1 VFFEPD
7 GKHFLAA
14 SYREIQR
21 FGESASEEPEK
32 TLLSTDTSHGRLAA
46 FTRDGDT
53 LAVYRGL
60 KKDDGVIL
68 WDVRAR
74 RQLVRIEARITD
86 QRFVLAGDA
95 SWLATIDSGEQP
107 RAVHVWD
114 GKSGKRRFT
123 KTSEMRPAAPAAS
136 PDVKTMALGLV
147 DLSRRDNNKILL
159 LDAQTGR
166 ELAGLPTRASP
177 LTAITFSADG
187 RFLAAGIT
195 GEVQVWD
202 VDKRQL
208 VHTIRGFER
217 VVMTLA
223 YSPDAAY
230 LAAGTQDGQVWIWHA
245 TGEQTGQ
252 VAQIIQAGTS
262 GVRLLI
268 FSPDGRSLVTGGI
281 KRHPLMI
288 WDVLPA
294 NPSTTPSTT
303 APAATRSGA

>member
-1 VFFEPD
+1 
-7 GKHFLAA
+7 
-14 SYREIQR
+14 
-21 FGESASEEPEK
+21 
-32 TLLSTDTSHGRLAA
+32 
-46 FTRDGDT
+46 
-53 LAVYRGL
+53 VYRGL

-74 RQLVRIEARITD
+74 GQVVKVEARITD

-95 SWLATIDSGEQP
+95 SWLATIDSGERP

-114 GKSGKRRFT
+114 GKSGTKRFT
-123 KTSEMRPAAPAAS
+123 KTSELSPAAPAAS
-136 PDVKTMALGLV
+136 PDAKTMALGWV
-147 DLSRRDNNKILL
+147 DLSRRDNNKIVL

-166 ELAGLPTRASP
+166 ELAELPTRASP

-208 VHTIRGFER
+208 IHTIRGFER

-223 YSPDAAY
+223 YSSDGAY

-262 GVRLLI
+262 GVRLLT

-294 NPSTTPSTT
+294 NPSTTPSST